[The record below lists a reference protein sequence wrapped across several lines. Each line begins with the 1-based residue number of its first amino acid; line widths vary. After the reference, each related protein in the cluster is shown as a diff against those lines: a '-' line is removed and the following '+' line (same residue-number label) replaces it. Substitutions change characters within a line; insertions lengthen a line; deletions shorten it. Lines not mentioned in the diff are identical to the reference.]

1 MPSPAGTLRGI
12 DGMHF
17 DGCRDQ
23 RMKEIAAP
31 MFDLIALSLPRG
43 LGFGDSP
50 PVGAWLSED
59 GISCAALT
67 RNIHSGS
74 FGIVTLRRRVDS
86 VWVLLSHSER
96 TTGESEARASISHFL
111 YTQAHPLPLPS
122 GERRRAPLSRMGKRT
137 PSVVFKSLFD
147 PSRRIGAWALN
158 QLYLALPSPDRNWV
172 PDCQTENF
180 HTRLWEAHLLAIFR
194 EQGLLVTQP
203 KESPDFHIENRLG
216 DEAWVEAVTVVV
228 N

>member
-67 RNIHSGS
+67 RNINSGS

-86 VWVLLSHSER
+86 VWVLLSHGEC
-96 TTGESEARASISHFL
+96 TTGESEARIVS
-111 YTQAHPLPLPS
+111 Q
-122 GERRRAPLSRMGKRT
+122 E
-137 PSVVFKSLFD
+137 VV
-147 PSRRIGAWALN
+147 
-158 QLYLALPSPDRNWV
+158 
-172 PDCQTENF
+172 
-180 HTRLWEAHLLAIFR
+180 
-194 EQGLLVTQP
+194 
-203 KESPDFHIENRLG
+203 
-216 DEAWVEAVTVVV
+216 
-228 N
+228 